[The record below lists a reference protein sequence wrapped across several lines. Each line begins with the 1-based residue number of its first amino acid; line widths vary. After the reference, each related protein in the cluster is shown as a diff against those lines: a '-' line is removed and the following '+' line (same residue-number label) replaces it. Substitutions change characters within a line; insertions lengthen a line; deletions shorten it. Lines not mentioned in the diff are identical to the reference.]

1 MAQVQRQTKLFA
13 AEDYTAVYESY
24 INANFQAY
32 DFDTIRDSMVTYI
45 RDNYPENYNDW
56 VESAEFVSLLDVV
69 ARFGHSLAFRV
80 DLNARNNFLSTAE
93 KTDSVYKLA
102 EFLGYTPRRNTGANG
117 FIKIVSVKTNEDVIG
132 NSGTTLAG
140 TEIQF
145 ENSTSQDNLDNFIT
159 VMNAIF
165 ASTNPFGSP
174 RKQVIVDNVTNQFYN
189 LNNRPDQIAFNFQG
203 VAQGTQTV
211 FNAYSI
217 DYNTDTN
224 RYEENSPDPAGSFTI
239 VYKNDGQGILSNNTG
254 FFFGL
259 KQGNIDFQDFNVTD
273 PISGMTLD
281 LDASNVNNS
290 DVWVQT
296 INQDGSV
303 IKNWTKVNETYGS
316 NVIYNSLQNGVRDI
330 FSVKSLQDNK
340 VSIMFADSS
349 FGNLPKGIVRVW
361 FRSSVNETYSLRPDD
376 IGLKRI
382 NLSYVGADNNTYT
395 ATFVVQ
401 LKSTINTASAGE
413 SLNDIKTSAPRAYA
427 SQNRMITADDYN
439 GLLTT
444 TSDNIKKVKAINRT
458 HSGFSRYV
466 DLKDPTGAYSNLRLF
481 GTDGVLS
488 KTEHTKETIASDT
501 EAATVF
507 DKYIKKF
514 VSDDELINL
523 YYDKYATTF
532 ASIKT
537 SYTDSFLW
545 NKSTQYPLTGYITL
559 NDSSAGFPI
568 YGVGKSQSTYLKY
581 LKPGALCKF
590 IDTANSNREYWAL
603 VERVYNNGL
612 GVDNASGTPTGITPD
627 DQGAIALDLA
637 IPQGATLDTIYPA
650 LSRQFTATER
660 SNIIAFIQAKQTFA
674 LKYDYNNSAW
684 EIVERDPLPTPAN
697 HAFPTAFDVNST
709 VDHDSDTNTP
719 NRDNNWVIHI
729 SYTTTNNVDKWT
741 ITQRVIRYTLASS
754 QIEFSNITNEFFMDG
769 ETRKKKRDEI
779 LITDT
784 SISTMPSSKFFIWGY
799 DFVTDGDKSGI
810 YDPSKVI
817 LSIVDSDSND
827 RPNDPTSFTD
837 IVPTTDAD
845 QSLSDLRFEWT
856 HVPATNELVD
866 PSFTNLIDV
875 FTLTNQYDT
884 KFRAYLEDSTGL
896 VKEPMQDTV
905 SSLNASFESQT
916 SRKAMSDS
924 IVYRPIKYKVI
935 FGPKSPSEL
944 RAKFRVIKTAGNKFT
959 DNEIKNQVVKTIQE
973 YFSPENWE
981 FGETFFFTELA
992 AYVHKE
998 LAGTVSSFVVVP
1010 LGENSVFGDLFQITP
1025 LGDELLI
1032 PDISVTDV
1040 DIIDSITQANIKQA
1054 QGV

>member
-32 DFDTIRDSMVTYI
+32 DFDTIRDSMVSYI

-56 VESAEFVSLLDVV
+56 VESAEFVSLLDVI

-93 KTDSVYKLA
+93 RSDSVYKLA
-102 EFLGYTPRRNTGANG
+102 EFLGYTPRRNTTANG
-117 FIKIVSVKTNEDVIG
+117 FVKIVSVKTNEDVIG
-132 NSGTTLAG
+132 SSGTTLASQ
-140 TEIQF
+140 EIQF

-159 VMNAIF
+159 VMNAVF

-174 RKQVIVDNVTNQFYN
+174 RKQVIINNVTNQFYN
-189 LNNRPDQIAFNFQG
+189 MNNNPQQIAFSFNG
-203 VAQGTQTV
+203 LAQGTSTT
-211 FNAYSI
+211 FNAYSV
-217 DYNTDTN
+217 DYNTDTT
-224 RYEENSPDPAGSFTI
+224 RYEERDPDPSGAFTI

-259 KQGNIDFQDFNVTD
+259 KEGNLDFQDFNVSD

-281 LDASNVNNS
+281 VDASDVNNS
-290 DVWVQT
+290 DIWVQT
-296 INQDGSV
+296 INEDGSV
-303 IKNWTKVNETYGS
+303 IKTWTKVNEVFGN
-316 NVIYNSLQNGVRDI
+316 NVIYNNLSNGIRDI
-330 FSVKSLQDNK
+330 YSVKTLEDNK
-340 VSIMFADSS
+340 VSIVFADST

-361 FRSSVNETYSLRPDD
+361 FRQSLNETYSLRPDD

-382 NLSYVGADNNTYT
+382 NMRYKGADNNTYT

-401 LKSTINTASAGE
+401 LKSTVNTASSGE
-413 SLNDIKTSAPRAYA
+413 DLFDIKESAPRAYA

-444 TSDNIKKVKAINRT
+444 TSDNIKKVKAVNRT

-481 GTDGVLS
+481 ATDGTLA

-501 EAATVF
+501 DAATVF

-514 VSDDELINL
+514 VADDELVNL

-532 ASIKT
+532 TALKNT
-537 SYTDSFLW
+537 FTDTYLW
-545 NKSTQYPLTGYITL
+545 NSSTQYPLTGYFTL
-559 NDSSAGFPI
+559 NNVGQGYPI

-581 LKPGALCKF
+581 IKQGALCKF
-590 IDTANSNREYWAL
+590 TLNGNEYFAQI
-603 VERVYNNGL
+603 ERVYNNGL

-627 DQGAIALDLA
+627 DQGAIGLDRA
-637 IPQGATLDTIYPA
+637 IPQGAQLDTIYPA

-660 SNIIAFIQAKQTFA
+660 SNIIAFIQSKQTFA
-674 LKYDYNNSAW
+674 LKYDYVNSKW

-697 HAFPTAFDVNST
+697 HAFPTAFDVST
-709 VDHDSDTNTP
+709 LVDHDSDPATP
-719 NRDNNWVIHI
+719 TRDNNWVIHI
-729 SYTTTNNVDKWT
+729 SYTTTNNIDKWT
-741 ITQRVIRYTLASS
+741 ITQRVVRYTLASS

-769 ETRKKKRDEI
+769 ETRKKKRDEV
-779 LITDT
+779 LITDLSAT
-784 SISTMPSSKFFIWGY
+784 GTPSSKFYIWGY

-817 LSIVDSDSND
+817 LSIVDSDQNE
-827 RPNDPTSFTD
+827 RPQDPTSFVD
-837 IVPTTDAD
+837 LVPTSDPD
-845 QSLSDLRFEWT
+845 QSVSNLRFEWT

-884 KFRAYLEDSTGL
+884 NFRAYLEDATGL

-905 SSLNASFESQT
+905 SSLNASFEDQT
-916 SRKAMSDS
+916 DRKAMSDS
-924 IVYRPIKYKVI
+924 IVYRPIKYKII
-935 FGPKSPSEL
+935 FGPKSDSQL
-944 RAKFRVIKTAGNKFT
+944 RAKFRVIKTAGTKFT

-973 YFSPENWE
+973 YFKPENWD

-998 LAGTVSSFVVVP
+998 LSGTVSSFVVVP
-1010 LGENSVFGDLFQITP
+1010 LGEATAFGDLFQITP

-1032 PDISVTDV
+1032 PDVSVTDV
-1040 DIIDSITQANIKQA
+1040 DIIDSITTTSIRQA
-1054 QGV
+1054 QGI